1 MNELAIELHEAAMV
15 LENDGDFYA
24 KYTRLTDCQASTRRD
39 TINSALVRNKIDEVA
54 MTRASG
60 LGVTDLREHLRRY
73 LDDVWEMPAPADVA
87 TCAVVQRWKELKFW
101 EDSVKYPP
109 VPAPQAEAP
118 PAGNGKSVQLPD
130 DIELQTI
137 DGVDW
142 HVTRIPDGSVMYS
155 MTTACKVWDAFGKA
169 SGMEYRRQARDW
181 SSAAKPAFTGSNPY
195 RWKPEF
201 TFKLLEQEASEA
213 ALHNLPKT
221 KPKPKPTSS
230 GDDPWSYSPECVGGY
245 DNTGAIAAMQRGDQV
260 QRWSPVEKCW
270 VDITA
275 TRFPPDQR
283 YRWMPPTKFRELMD
297 SFQKWKDDVR
307 TIATGVDNL
316 TSSSI
321 WKDHAQDSLA
331 YINNLLETQ
340 AKETIMNHAINT
352 AAIVITTKTL
362 VNGVDIA
369 TLADSGIYDLIAKQE
384 AAVADLEKID
394 NKPKKLVNE
403 IAKRKAGIQALVD
416 YLDSKEPADKAD
428 DNGANASA

>member
-1 MNELAIELHEAAMV
+1 MNELAIKLHEAAIV
-15 LENDGDFYA
+15 LENDGNFYR
-24 KYTRLTDCQASTRRD
+24 KYTGLKYCLASTRRD
-39 TINSALVRNKIDEVA
+39 SVNSALMRNKVDLVSTA
-54 MTRASG
+54 LGAG
-60 LGVTDLREHLRRY
+60 LRCLDLREHLRRY
-73 LDDVWEMPAPADVA
+73 LDDVWDMPAPSDVA

-109 VPAPQAEAP
+109 VPAPQAETP
-118 PAGNGKSVQLPD
+118 PAGNGKPVQLPD

-142 HVTRIPDGSVMYS
+142 HVTRTPDGSIMYG
-155 MTTACKVWDAFGKA
+155 MTTACKVWNAFGKA

-181 SSAAKPAFTGSNPY
+181 SSLTSPRFTGSNPY

-201 TFKLLEQEASEA
+201 TFKLLEQEALEA

-221 KPKPKPTSS
+221 KPKPKPASS
-230 GDDPWSYSPECVGGY
+230 GDDPWSYSPEGVGGY
-245 DNTGAIAAMQRGDQV
+245 DNTGAIAAVQRGDKV
-260 QRWSPVEKCW
+260 QRWSPIGNSW
-270 VDITA
+270 MDITV
-275 TRFPPDQR
+275 TRFPPEQR
-283 YRWMPPTKFRELMD
+283 YRWMPLTKFRELMD

-307 TIATGVDNL
+307 TIATEVDNL
-316 TSSSI
+316 TSSNI
-321 WKDHAQDSLA
+321 WKDHAQDSLG
-331 YINNLLETQ
+331 YITNLLETQ
-340 AKETIMNHAINT
+340 AKETIMNNAT
-352 AAIVITTKTL
+352 KPAAIVITTKTL
-362 VNGVDIA
+362 VNGVDIS
-369 TLADSGIYDLIAKQE
+369 TVADSDIYDLIATQE